1 MVSVFTIDLVG
12 STSIAKA
19 CWIALISFSFMDS
32 GLFPCFLTVYCSS
45 KPYCLSGVDQDSV
58 VFMCSDLILS
68 EQNCSGMLLHLN
80 LMLHINGYFNRVWWI
95 FLFVIVD

>member
-12 STSIAKA
+12 STSVAKA
-19 CWIALISFSFMDS
+19 CWIALISCSFMDS
-32 GLFPCFLTVYCSS
+32 GLFPCFLTVYSSS
-45 KPYCLSGVDQDSV
+45 KPYCLSGVNQDSV

-80 LMLHINGYFNRVWWI
+80 LMLHINGCFNRVWWI